1 MKDARDETKAP
12 GANRVG
18 GEKNRL
24 PRNGDRP
31 GHPSFGGELM
41 AEILEPHASLRYVA
55 RLFKALAVLLVIL
68 LIAEVVMGFIQ
79 QGQEAVP
86 VLMVEATRLVV
97 FAGVLW
103 GLGDI
108 ALMLIESNHDLRATR
123 LMVWQLNALMKLR
136 MDHEGIRVDPVRPP
150 MERGGDAGIRED

>member
-12 GANRVG
+12 GATNRVG

-108 ALMLIESNHDLRATR
+108 AL
-123 LMVWQLNALMKLR
+123 
-136 MDHEGIRVDPVRPP
+136 
-150 MERGGDAGIRED
+150 